1 MMPASN
7 KQCSVQRGKIKMEL
21 LARKEEV
28 LAVLLVTVMLVEV
41 RERLSSVSHLSTQ
54 LRVRRELA

>member
-1 MMPASN
+1 
-7 KQCSVQRGKIKMEL
+7 MEL